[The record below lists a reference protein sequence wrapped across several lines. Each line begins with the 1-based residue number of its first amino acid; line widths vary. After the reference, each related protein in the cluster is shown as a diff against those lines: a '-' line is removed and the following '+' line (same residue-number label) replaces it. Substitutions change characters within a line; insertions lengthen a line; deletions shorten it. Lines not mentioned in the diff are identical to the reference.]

1 MIKKL
6 LRIFS
11 AREKIRALLLL
22 GMLVVGAGLE
32 TLGIGLIFPL
42 VGVMAAPELMEKHP
56 LVARICQQLGID
68 TPQHLL
74 FWGGLALL
82 ALYFFKNAF
91 LAALNY
97 AQFRFIFNKQSQVAS
112 SLFSAY
118 LRAPYVFHL
127 QRNSSELIRNFTTEI
142 SGLFAGVIVPLFML
156 SAECLVLLAILTFLL
171 IVNSLTTLTLIMAVA
186 VVAAIFHLTIGSILR
201 SSSQRRSENST
212 LQIKLV
218 NQGLGSLREI
228 RILGKEHYFE
238 TVFSRAA
245 DRYAGAARVFSTVN
259 ASPRLILETLA
270 AAGLVAVVLLL
281 SGEHDPQTALPTLAV
296 FGMAALRIMPSMT
309 RIMSAASSIRFYRPA
324 LDAVLADLD
333 LAEQLRRTV
342 PASRGRIADQDH
354 FSFDDKISIT
364 GLYYQYPGAQTH
376 AIKNLNAE
384 IAKGTSVAFVGF
396 SGSGKSTLVD
406 LILGLLTPTDGSILV
421 DGKDIQS
428 ALPSWQ
434 RHFGY
439 VPQTIYL
446 LEDTVRRNV
455 AFGMEDRDIDDGKVW
470 RALQA
475 ARLDTKFRNH
485 PDGLDAVVGERGV
498 RISGGERQRIGIA
511 RALFHEPAI
520 LVFDEATSALDN
532 QTEREVAETINTLRS
547 SKTLIMVAHRISS
560 ILHCDTIHFMKS
572 GTVVDSG
579 KFEEVLSRN
588 EDFKSMV
595 DGNAA
600 VASNPPQQ
608 SPQQT
613 K

>member
-1 MIKKL
+1 MIRKL

-11 AREKIRALLLL
+11 PPEKARAVLLL
-22 GMLVVGAGLE
+22 GLLVVGAGLE
-32 TLGIGLIFPL
+32 TLGIGLMFPL

-56 LVARICQQLGID
+56 LIAQISRQLGID
-68 TPQHLL
+68 TPQRLL

-82 ALYFFKNAF
+82 ALYLFKNTY

-97 AQFRFIFNKQSQVAS
+97 AQFRFIFNKQARISR

-127 QRNSSELIRNFTTEI
+127 QRNSSELVRNFTTEI
-142 SGLFAGVIVPLFML
+142 SGLFAGVITPLFIL
-156 SAECLVLLAILTFLL
+156 AAESLVLLAILLFLL
-171 IVNSLTTLTLIMAVA
+171 AVDPFTTLTLVAAVI
-186 VVAAIFHLTIGSILR
+186 VVAALFYLTIGSILR
-201 SSSQRRSENST
+201 TSSQRRSENST

-228 RILGKEHYFE
+228 RILGKESFFE
-238 TVFSRAA
+238 GIFDRAA
-245 DRYAGAARVFSTVN
+245 NRYADAARSFSTVN

-281 SGEHDPQTALPTLAV
+281 SGKANPQTALPTLAM

-309 RIMSAASSIRFYRPA
+309 RIMSAVSSIRFYRPA
-324 LDAVLADLD
+324 LDAVLTDLD
-333 LAEQLRRTV
+333 MAE
-342 PASRGRIADQDH
+342 ASNATAPGSAIAAGRDRNPC
-354 FSFDDKISIT
+354 SFDAKITIA
-364 GLYYQYPGAQTH
+364 GLTYQYPGAEH
-376 AIKNLNAE
+376 PAIQNLNVE
-384 IAKGTSVAFVGF
+384 ITKGTSVAFVGF

-406 LILGLLTPTDGSILV
+406 LILGLLTPTDGKILV
-421 DGKDIQS
+421 DNKDIQS

-446 LEDTVRRNV
+446 LDDTVRRNV
-455 AFGMEDRDIDDGKVW
+455 AFGMEDRDIDDSMVW
-470 RALQA
+470 RALEA

-572 GTVVDSG
+572 GTVADSG
-579 KFEEVLSRN
+579 TFEEILSRN

-595 DGNAA
+595 GENAYT
-600 VASNPPQQ
+600 QQ
-608 SPQQT
+608 PAP
-613 K
+613 